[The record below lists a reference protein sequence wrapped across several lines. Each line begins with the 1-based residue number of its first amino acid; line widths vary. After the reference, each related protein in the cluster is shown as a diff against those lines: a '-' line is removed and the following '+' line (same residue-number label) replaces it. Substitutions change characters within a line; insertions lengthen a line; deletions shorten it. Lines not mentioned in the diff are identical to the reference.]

1 MLRMGFSDTTTALSR
16 RAMGTPPAWATAA
29 AILAVVLIVPGCY
42 RKPTYTPPET
52 YPASG
57 KVVPAGKIPANSLI
71 KFVPPGGDLAAEGM
85 IEADGSFTLKTLF
98 HEEWLPG
105 AVAGSNRSVEILV
118 PLGADRLGGQ
128 TIEIKETYTIEPK
141 ENRFTVA
148 LK

>member
-1 MLRMGFSDTTTALSR
+1 MLRMGFSDTTTVLG
-16 RAMGTPPAWATAA
+16 RARMGMPPARATAA
-29 AILAVVLIVPGCY
+29 VMLVVILVLPGCY
-42 RKPTYTPPET
+42 RKPAYTPPDV

-57 KVVPAGKIPANSLI
+57 KIVPAGKIPAQSLI
-71 KFVPPGGDLAAEGM
+71 KFIPPEGDLAAEGT

-105 AVAGSNRSVEILV
+105 AVAGPNRSVEILV

-128 TIEIKETYTIEPK
+128 TIEIKEKFTIEPK
-141 ENRFTVA
+141 ENQFTVT

>member
-1 MLRMGFSDTTTALSR
+1 MGFFDRTTALSR
-16 RAMGTPPAWATAA
+16 LPVGTPPARAA
-29 AILAVVLIVPGCY
+29 AAVMLAVVLILPGCY

-57 KVVPAGKIPANSLI
+57 KVVPAGKVPAQSLI
-71 KFVPPGGDLAAEGM
+71 KFIPPEGDLAAEGT
-85 IEADGSFTLKTLF
+85 IGADGSFALKTLF

-105 AVAGSNRSVEILV
+105 AVAGPNRSVEILV

-128 TIEIKETYTIEPK
+128 TIEIKEKFTIEPK
-141 ENRFTVA
+141 ENQFTVT